1 MLELIIE
8 ELVGVSGKGRVCLL
22 GVGDYLE
29 YVYLPSPSLTTWG
42 DFCYSG
48 CIELQ

>member
-29 YVYLPSPSLTTWG
+29 YVYLPSPSLTT
-42 DFCYSG
+42 
-48 CIELQ
+48 